1 MYVGKQ
7 TEGMSLGRR
16 CSMLGM
22 VTSSICGYLS
32 AYTEGSGVRPEAP
45 NRVTDFIH
53 NSSLAGSKSEK
64 CYPVAVKRKTK
75 IPIHEHQVTC
85 PLCRTNLTILSPM
98 ETILLARRTCPKC
111 KREFLIENGKTK
123 RAPREKSNG
132 AT

>member
-1 MYVGKQ
+1 
-7 TEGMSLGRR
+7 
-16 CSMLGM
+16 MLEM

-32 AYTEGSGVRPEAP
+32 ASGANTEDSGTRQDAP
-45 NRVTDFIH
+45 DRVADFVH
-53 NSSLAGSKSEK
+53 TSSLAGSKPGK

-123 RAPREKSNG
+123 RAPRERSNG